1 MKRWIIYL
9 WLRLKEEL
17 KLTNQIKELKK
28 IQDSLSFGDTMLLG
42 SYIEDT
48 QSFEVDDFVIHNN
61 KWGEYKLKKGETY
74 VQQIFH
80 GDSWWGAVFVPQ
92 QRNRGVIGYPEARY
106 GKSPFG
112 GDSTTLSLPMPLKKI
127 EKLSSTYKTSL
138 YIQPKKYNLVFDLWL
153 TYPSSE
159 SISHEIMIWE
169 DYNIAKPFG
178 EYMGTL
184 GDYKVYH
191 GYMDRSDENLPVDGW
206 YFTALV
212 RKRRRREGTVDIKS
226 LLDMLVATDVV
237 DPQHQLSSIEFGSE
251 VYNSIGI
258 MLNKQL
264 DITLKIKQE

>member
-17 KLTNQIKELKK
+17 RLTNQRKELKK
-28 IQDSLSFGDTMLLG
+28 IQNSLSFGDAILLG

-61 KWGEYKLKKGETY
+61 KWGENKLKKGEAY
-74 VQQIFH
+74 IQEIFH
-80 GDSWWGAVFVPQ
+80 GDSWWGAAFIPP

-112 GDSTTLSLPMPLKKI
+112 GYSTTESLPVPLKKI

-138 YIQPKKYNLVFDLWL
+138 YIQQKKYNLAFDLWL
-153 TYPSSE
+153 THPTTGL
-159 SISHEIMIWE
+159 ITQEIMIWE

-178 EYMGTL
+178 EYMGTY
-184 GDYKVYH
+184 GGYCIYH
-191 GYMDRSDENLPVDGW
+191 GYMDRSKEDLPVDGW

-212 RKRRRREGTVDIKS
+212 REKRRREGTVNIQS
-226 LLDMLVATDVV
+226 LLEMLVAIGLAN
-237 DPQHQLSSIEFGSE
+237 PNHLLSSVEFGSE

-264 DITLKIKQE
+264 DIQLKIKE